1 MIMSSKSTKARRVVT
16 GVDEDGK
23 SYVWLDGDVP
33 KNALFASTERI
44 TSRTIWA
51 TDDVPALLQKKYDPM
66 VDWFPEHK
74 FFPKTGVHFI
84 LLTMEP
90 GTSDPMHAS
99 ETIDC
104 LAIVSGQIELI
115 LEKGSTILG
124 PGDCLVQR
132 GTRHGWRVIGNE
144 PCTFAGLIM
153 AKSPE
158 SRERQNPAE

>member
-16 GVDEDGK
+16 GVDENGK

-33 KNALFASTERI
+33 KNAFFNSTERR

-51 TDDVPALLQKKYDPM
+51 TDTIPATLQKKHDPM
-66 VDWFPEHK
+66 VDWFPEHG

-84 LLTMEP
+84 LLTLEP
-90 GTSDPMHAS
+90 GEINPMHAS

-104 LAIVSGQIELI
+104 LIIVSGQIELI

-132 GTRHGWRVIGNE
+132 GTQHGWRVIGDE
-144 PCTFAGLIM
+144 PCTFAGILI
-153 AKSPE
+153 AKKSE
-158 SRERQNPAE
+158 DG

>member
-1 MIMSSKSTKARRVVT
+1 MSSKRTKARRVVT

-33 KNALFASTERI
+33 KNALFASTERMKI
-44 TSRTIWA
+44 RTIWA
-51 TDDVPALLQKKYDPM
+51 TDDVPAPLQEKHDPM
-66 VDWFPEHK
+66 VDWFPEHG

-84 LLTMEP
+84 LLTLDP
-90 GTSDPMHAS
+90 GVIDPMHIT

-104 LAIVSGQIELI
+104 LVIVSGQIELI

-132 GTRHGWRVIGNE
+132 GTQHGWRVIGDE
-144 PCTFAGLIM
+144 PCTFAGILI
-153 AKSPE
+153 AKKPE
-158 SRERQNPAE
+158 NR

>member
-1 MIMSSKSTKARRVVT
+1 MIMSSKITKGRRVVT

-33 KNALFASTERI
+33 KNAFFTSTERI

-51 TDDVPALLQKKYDPM
+51 TDTVPAPLQKKHDPM
-66 VDWFPEHK
+66 VDWFPEHEW
-74 FFPKTGVHFI
+74 FPKAGVHFI
-84 LLTMEP
+84 TETAKP
-90 GTSDPMHAS
+90 GSYPMHAS

-104 LAIVSGQIELI
+104 LVIVSGQIELI

-132 GTRHGWRVIGNE
+132 GTQHGWRVIGDE
-144 PCTFAGLIM
+144 PCTFAGILI
-153 AKSPE
+153 AKKSE
-158 SRERQNPAE
+158 DG